1 MPAARAALRGFDTS
15 GSCRSALAR
24 RTYRG
29 RRPMVPPRRMTGWR
43 GWAVTGSVPAAD
55 RLADPAGADE
65 RAKAV
70 RRRDDAAPIVED
82 RRRQGPES
90 PDRGEGETG
99 RVRRRDGEEVLA
111 DQGHAI

>member
-1 MPAARAALRGFDTS
+1 MPAARAALRGFETS
-15 GSCRSALAR
+15 GSCRSALAS

-29 RRPMVPPRRMTGWR
+29 RRPIVPPKRTTGWR
-43 GWAVTGSVPAAD
+43 SSVFTRSVPAAD

-82 RRRQGPES
+82 GRRQGPES
-90 PDRGEGETG
+90 PDRGEGQTG
-99 RVRRRDGEEVLA
+99 RVR
-111 DQGHAI
+111 